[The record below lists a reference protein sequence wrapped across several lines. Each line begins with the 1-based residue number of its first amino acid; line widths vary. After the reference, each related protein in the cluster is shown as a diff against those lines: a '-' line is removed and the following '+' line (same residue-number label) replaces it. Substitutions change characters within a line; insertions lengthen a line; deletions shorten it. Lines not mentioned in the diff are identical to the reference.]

1 MSLKS
6 RFHLPEGHYFLSHSV
21 GAMPKGCEAA
31 ASEFLGAW
39 KHQAVTPGLCG
50 SRGLSSFCSNLRL

>member
-6 RFHLPEGHYFLSHSV
+6 RFHLPKALFFVPLC